1 MTRAITLHEVS
12 KFYPKQPSP
21 AVDRFSLDIAPGEFL
36 VLLGPSGCGKS
47 TVLRMIAGLEDITT
61 GELLL
66 DGEYSNDLAPGDRR
80 MAMVFQNFALYP
92 SMTSRENIGFPLRFE
107 MPGADAG
114 PRVDETAR
122 ILGIEEILDRYP
134 GQLSGGERQRVAMGR
149 AISRHPSVFLMDE
162 PLSNLDAKLRAHLRA
177 EIARLTHGMGVTTV
191 YVTHDQAEAMSLGD
205 RVAIMRSGVLQQIS
219 SPREAYHLPE
229 NVFVAAFV
237 GTPRI
242 NLLQA
247 TVLAPL
253 GGGMWIDF
261 GRQRLG
267 LPEPLSLDHQM
278 LRIQQNRPIIVGL
291 RSEAVRIAQP
301 SQAHAG
307 EVVLSGI
314 VEHVE
319 YQGHESLVHLNT
331 GSRPAVV
338 PELEAPRPTGT
349 LSRSAARR
357 AANGNGHGG
366 HSAGVGLGK
375 LAQKAARRI
384 QASVMERDGSGSG
397 AAAGAASGSDGSGSD
412 SGFDAF
418 KGTPPKP
425 AHAAGHGPVSVMD
438 RPSAPVTETGDLVVR
453 TGPDIRVRR
462 GDRVP
467 LLVDLAHLYV
477 FDQDGRR
484 ICPAPAEQP
493 RLE

>member
-1 MTRAITLHEVS
+1 MTRAISLHEVS
-12 KFYPKQPSP
+12 KYYPKQPSP

-107 MPGADAG
+107 MPGEEPG

-162 PLSNLDAKLRAHLRA
+162 PLSNLDAKLRSHLRA

-205 RVAIMRSGVLQQIS
+205 RVAIMRSGVLQQV
-219 SPREAYHLPE
+219 SPPRAAYHLPE

-247 TVLAPL
+247 TVIAPL

-278 LRIQQNRPIIVGL
+278 LRIQQGRPIIVGL

-307 EVVLSGI
+307 EVVISGI

-331 GSRPAVV
+331 GSRPAIV
-338 PELEAPRPTGT
+338 PELEAPRP
-349 LSRSAARR
+349 AANGGRAGSRR
-357 AANGNGHGG
+357 AAGSPGG
-366 HSAGVGLGK
+366 IGR
-375 LAQKAARRI
+375 LAHKAARRI
-384 QASVMERDGSGSG
+384 QSTVLERD
-397 AAAGAASGSDGSGSD
+397 APASGGL
-412 SGFDAF
+412 
-418 KGTPPKP
+418 PPRP
-425 AHAAGHGPVSVMD
+425 DHAPGRGPVSVMD
-438 RPSAPVTETGDLVVR
+438 RPASPPETQTGDLVVR
-453 TGPDIRVRR
+453 TGPDIRLSR

-477 FDQDGRR
+477 FDREGRR
-484 ICPAPAEQP
+484 ICPAPDEQP
-493 RLE
+493 RLD

>member
-12 KFYPKQPSP
+12 KYYPKQPSP

-107 MPGADAG
+107 MPGEEHG

-205 RVAIMRSGVLQQIS
+205 RVAIMRSGVLQQLS

-278 LRIQQNRPIIVGL
+278 LRIQQGRRIIVGL

-338 PELEAPRPTGT
+338 PELEAPRPKPSAT
-349 LSRSAARR
+349 RSAARR
-357 AANGNGHGG
+357 AANGSGG
-366 HSAGVGLGK
+366 IGK

-384 QASVMERDGSGSG
+384 QASVMERDSGPEV
-397 AAAGAASGSDGSGSD
+397 
-412 SGFDAF
+412 
-418 KGTPPKP
+418 PPRP
-425 AHAAGHGPVSVMD
+425 THAPGQAPVSVME
-438 RPSAPVTETGDLVVR
+438 RPAGAPETQTGDLVVR

-477 FDQDGRR
+477 FDHEGRR
-484 ICPAPAEQP
+484 ICPAPAQQP

>member
-1 MTRAITLHEVS
+1 MTRAIALHEVS
-12 KFYPKQPSP
+12 KYYPKQPSP

-107 MPGADAG
+107 MPGEEHG

-229 NVFVAAFV
+229 NVFVAAFI

-267 LPEPLSLDHQM
+267 LPEPLNLDHQM
-278 LRIQQNRPIIVGL
+278 LRIQQGRRIIVGL

-301 SQAHAG
+301 SQARPG

-338 PELEAPRPTGT
+338 PELEAPRPAPSAT
-349 LSRSAARR
+349 RSAARR
-357 AANGNGHGG
+357 AAANSG
-366 HSAGVGLGK
+366 GLGK

-384 QASVMERDGSGSG
+384 QASVMERDGGNSGSG
-397 AAAGAASGSDGSGSD
+397 
-412 SGFDAF
+412 
-418 KGTPPKP
+418 GTNGNGVPPRP
-425 AHAAGHGPVSVMD
+425 NHPPEQAPVTVMD
-438 RPSAPVTETGDLVVR
+438 RPSTPETQTGDLVVR

-467 LLVDLAHLYV
+467 LLVDIAHLYV
-477 FDQDGRR
+477 FNHEGQR
-484 ICPAPAEQP
+484 ICPAPDQTP